1 MKAIQL
7 LPGVHAGNEGSTG
20 FSVRGGNPDQNLVLL
35 DNTTVYNASHLMG
48 FFPYSI
54 TMSLVTWSF
63 TKEIFR

>member
-1 MKAIQL
+1 MGEVDLMKAIQL

-48 FFPYSI
+48 FFFHI
-54 TMSLVTWSF
+54 Q
-63 TKEIFR
+63 